1 MRLLGVCA
9 GAAGGSAEIALK
21 AALMA
26 AKDEGAD
33 VAWLRLDDMRIKL
46 L

>member
-1 MRLLGVCA
+1 MKLLGVCA

-26 AKDEGAD
+26 AEEEGAE
-33 VAWLRLDDMRIKL
+33 VAWLRLI
-46 L
+46 